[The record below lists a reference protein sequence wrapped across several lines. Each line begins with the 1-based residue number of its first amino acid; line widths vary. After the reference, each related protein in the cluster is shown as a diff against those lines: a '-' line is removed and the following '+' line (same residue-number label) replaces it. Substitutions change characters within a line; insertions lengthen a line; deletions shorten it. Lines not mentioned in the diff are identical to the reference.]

1 MRERVEFGG
10 RNKREI
16 RKGGKEKNA
25 EETRVRKKARER
37 EKEKGRMRRKSA
49 AKRNRR
55 ER

>member
-16 RKGGKEKNA
+16 RKRGKEKNA

-37 EKEKGRMRRKSA
+37 ERKRKNEKG
-49 AKRNRR
+49 
-55 ER
+55 ERGETK